1 MIGQKVSGGGNKV
14 RGVITWG
21 LVSWGIVAWSAGCSD
36 GVGPETGT
44 IRVLLTD
51 APSDVFSTAE
61 VWVSHI
67 YLQSG
72 STTDSGAGET
82 AGRVDLFFDPENPQ
96 THDLLLLQDGTT
108 ADLTGE
114 VIVRGDTYHSL
125 RMVVDS
131 AFVTLK
137 EGYTLANGDRHWC
150 LKVPSGSPSGI
161 KVQLSDG
168 VLDLAGGEATTITV
182 DFPVD
187 DNFVVQVD
195 EETGQI
201 RQILFTPVLK
211 ELSRREAPA

>member
-82 AGRVDLFFDPENPQ
+82 AGRVDLFFSSIRRTRKP
-96 THDLLLLQDGTT
+96 TT
-108 ADLTGE
+108 
-114 VIVRGDTYHSL
+114 SCSS
-125 RMVVDS
+125 RM
-131 AFVTLK
+131 APPPTL
-137 EGYTLANGDRHWC
+137 
-150 LKVPSGSPSGI
+150 
-161 KVQLSDG
+161 
-168 VLDLAGGEATTITV
+168 
-182 DFPVD
+182 
-187 DNFVVQVD
+187 
-195 EETGQI
+195 
-201 RQILFTPVLK
+201 
-211 ELSRREAPA
+211 PAR